1 MSQAVAFVNDP
12 EFLRSAFDF
21 GLTLDDG
28 VRELVDNALDAGA
41 TEIVIVVQTT
51 QNALHLVVEDNGVGI
66 PDTLEEEGAVY
77 QGIPY
82 VMSFGG
88 AKNFWKRSKGEIG
101 KFGIGLSATITCLT
115 REFGRATVW
124 SKNACNAQGRSVTY
138 RFDDVVANDCMLPSE
153 EATPRLNF
161 SESPTGT
168 VVELVLEDSAH
179 MRPGAV
185 QTRFL
190 KFLGRNYRNAIHRG
204 VSITVIS
211 KSAKGQPSAKKVHL
225 RDPLAL
231 MEGSEEVEK
240 LGMAKAYD
248 VPPLVMNDIIDPE
261 TGEPAVITF
270 RLSLMHSITA
280 RRKLG
285 LPLTGSTGAAG
296 SLGGDESLLKKYG
309 IGYDG
314 QGFNLLREGREL
326 AANASLNLYTKHADY
341 NFMHGDINFPAVM
354 DGYFGVQSNKSRT
367 SMNSVV
373 REALKQHLKP
383 YINQIYAD
391 SKEQQKVG
399 ASLVKEAPVEPLAE
413 SLAKLLKPV
422 LPQPR
427 LTPEQ
432 LAKVDSMR
440 KEIVEKLTKAAY
452 THNRAKEREL
462 ERKAAAANDRG
473 EKEQLALEKEMLNER
488 LQHHI
493 NRIEARFAV
502 SSPTRLFYESL
513 HNNDLYKME
522 DRGDEAHITINKDTV
537 FYTNVYSQIEKVPH
551 MRVLLDMMINTLG
564 YAEFLAIKHGDDM
577 KELYWQRA
585 RAEVSFHANTFVKA
599 MPPKPEHN
607 GGEA

>member
-21 GLTLDDG
+21 GLTVDDG

-41 TEIVIVVQTT
+41 TEIIIIVQTT
-51 QNALHLVVEDNGVGI
+51 QDALHLIVEDNGAGI
-66 PDTLEEEGAVY
+66 PDTLEEEGSTY

-88 AKNFWKRSKGEIG
+88 AKNFMKRSKGEIG

-124 SKNACNAQGRSVTY
+124 SQNAGNAQGRCVTY
-138 RFDDVVANDCMLPSE
+138 RFDDVVANDCMLPPE
-153 EATPRLNF
+153 ETKPRPKFTDAT
-161 SESPTGT
+161 TGT

-179 MRPGAV
+179 MRPGAM

-204 VSITVIS
+204 VSITVVS
-211 KSAKGQPSAKKVHL
+211 MSAKGQPSSKKVHL

-285 LPLTGSTGAAG
+285 LPLTGTPGGATRSEDSAF
-296 SLGGDESLLKKYG
+296 KKYG

-341 NFMHGDINFPAVM
+341 NFMHGDINFPAIM

-367 SMNSVV
+367 SMNSTV
-373 REALKQHLKP
+373 REALKNHLKP
-383 YINQIYAD
+383 FINQIYAD

-399 ASLVKEAPVEPLAE
+399 ASLAKEAPDEPMAE

-432 LAKVDSMR
+432 LEKAKAMR
-440 KEIVEKLTKAAY
+440 EEMVQKLTNAAY
-452 THNRAKEREL
+452 THNKAKEREL
-462 ERKAAAANDRG
+462 EQKAAAANDRG

-493 NRIEARFAV
+493 DRIEARFAV

-522 DRGDEAHITINKDTV
+522 DRGDEAYITVNKDTV
-537 FYTNVYSQIEKVPH
+537 FYTDVYSQIENVPQ

-599 MPPKPEHN
+599 MPPKPERN

>member
-21 GLTLDDG
+21 GLTVDDG

-41 TEIVIVVQTT
+41 TEIIIIIQTT
-51 QNALHLVVEDNGVGI
+51 QDALHLIVEDNGVGI
-66 PDTLEEEGAVY
+66 PDTLEEEGSTY

-88 AKNFWKRSKGEIG
+88 AKNFMKRSKGEIG

-124 SKNACNAQGRSVTY
+124 SKNAGNAQGRCVTY
-138 RFDDVVANDCMLPSE
+138 RFDDVVANDCMLPPE
-153 EATPRLNF
+153 ETKPRPKFTDAT
-161 SESPTGT
+161 TGT

-179 MRPGAV
+179 MRPGAM

-204 VSITVIS
+204 VSITVVS
-211 KSAKGQPSAKKVHL
+211 MSAKGQPSSKKVHL

-261 TGEPAVITF
+261 TGEPAVINF
-270 RLSLMHSITA
+270 RLSLMNPITV

-285 LPLTGSTGAAG
+285 LNLTDTDVEAMKKDGETK
-296 SLGGDESLLKKYG
+296 LKRYG
-309 IGYDG
+309 IGHDG
-314 QGFNLLREGREL
+314 QGFNLLREGREI
-326 AANASLNLYTKHADY
+326 AANASLNIYNKHPMF
-341 NFMHGDINFPAVM
+341 NNMHGDIDFPAVM

-367 SMNSVV
+367 SMNVKI
-373 REALKQHLKP
+373 RDALKKHLDP
-383 YINQIYAD
+383 FIWQIRTD
-391 SKEQQKVG
+391 SISQQKQG
-399 ASLVKEAPVEPLAE
+399 AQLAKKIPDEPLAE

-432 LAKVDSMR
+432 IEKAKAMR
-440 KEIVEKLTKAAY
+440 EEMVQKLTNAAY
-452 THNRAKEREL
+452 THNKAKKREL
-462 ERKAAAANDRG
+462 EQKAAATNDRG
-473 EKEQLALEKEMLNER
+473 EKEQLELESEMLNER

-502 SSPTRLFYESL
+502 SSPTRLFYESM

-522 DRGDEAHITINKDTV
+522 DRGDEAHITVNKDTV
-537 FYTNVYSQIEKVPH
+537 FYTDVYSQIENVPH
-551 MRVLLDMMINTLG
+551 MRVLLDMMINSLG

-599 MPPKPEHN
+599 MPPKPERN

>member
-12 EFLRSAFDF
+12 EFLRSSFDF
-21 GLTLDDG
+21 GLTVDDG

-41 TEIVIVVQTT
+41 TEIIIIVQTT
-51 QNALHLVVEDNGVGI
+51 QDALHLIVEDNGAGI
-66 PDTLEEEGAVY
+66 PDTLEEEGSTY

-88 AKNFWKRSKGEIG
+88 AKNFMKRSKGEIG

-124 SKNACNAQGRSVTY
+124 SQNAGNAQGRCVTY

-153 EATPRLNF
+153 ETKPRPKFTDAT
-161 SESPTGT
+161 TGT

-179 MRPGAV
+179 MRPGAM

-204 VSITVIS
+204 VSITVVS
-211 KSAKGQPSAKKVHL
+211 VSAKGQPSSKKVHL

-285 LPLTGSTGAAG
+285 LPLTGTPGGATRSEDSAF
-296 SLGGDESLLKKYG
+296 KKYG

-341 NFMHGDINFPAVM
+341 NFMHGDINFPAIM

-367 SMNSVV
+367 SMNSTV
-373 REALKQHLKP
+373 REALKKHLKP
-383 YINQIYAD
+383 FINQVLRD
-391 SKEQQKVG
+391 SEEQQKVG
-399 ASLVKEAPVEPLAE
+399 ASLAKEAPDEPMAE

-432 LAKVDSMR
+432 LEKAKAMR
-440 KEIVEKLTKAAY
+440 KEMVQKLTNAAY
-452 THNRAKEREL
+452 THNKAKEREL
-462 ERKAAAANDRG
+462 EQKAAASNDCV

-493 NRIEARFAV
+493 DRIEARFAV

-522 DRGDEAHITINKDTV
+522 DRGDEAYITVNKDTV
-537 FYTNVYSQIEKVPH
+537 FYTDVYSQIENIPQ

-599 MPPKPEHN
+599 MPPKPERN

>member
-21 GLTLDDG
+21 GLTVDDG

-41 TEIVIVVQTT
+41 TEIIIIIQTT
-51 QNALHLVVEDNGVGI
+51 QDALHLIVEDNGVGI
-66 PDTLEEEGAVY
+66 PDTLEEEGSTY

-88 AKNFWKRSKGEIG
+88 AKNFMKRSKGEIG

-124 SKNACNAQGRSVTY
+124 SKNAGNAQGRCVTY
-138 RFDDVVANDCMLPSE
+138 RFDDVVANDCMLPPE
-153 EATPRLNF
+153 ETKPRPKFTDAT
-161 SESPTGT
+161 TGT

-179 MRPGAV
+179 MRPGAM

-190 KFLGRNYRNAIHRG
+190 KFLGRNYRNSIHRG
-204 VSITVIS
+204 VSITVVS
-211 KSAKGQPSAKKVHL
+211 MSAKGQPSSKKVHL

-261 TGEPAVITF
+261 TGEPAVINF
-270 RLSLMHSITA
+270 RLSLMNPITV

-285 LPLTGSTGAAG
+285 LNLTDTDVEAMKKDGETK
-296 SLGGDESLLKKYG
+296 LKRYG
-309 IGYDG
+309 IGHDG
-314 QGFNLLREGREL
+314 QGFNLLREGREI
-326 AANASLNLYTKHADY
+326 AANASLNIYNKHPMF
-341 NFMHGDINFPAVM
+341 NNMHGDIDFPAVM

-367 SMNSVV
+367 SMNVKI
-373 REALKQHLKP
+373 RDALKKHLDP
-383 YINQIYAD
+383 FIWQIRTD
-391 SKEQQKVG
+391 SISQQKQG
-399 ASLVKEAPVEPLAE
+399 AQLAKKIPDEPLAE

-432 LAKVDSMR
+432 IEKAKAMR
-440 KEIVEKLTKAAY
+440 EEMVQKLTNAAY
-452 THNRAKEREL
+452 THNKAKKREL
-462 ERKAAAANDRG
+462 EQKAAATNDRG
-473 EKEQLALEKEMLNER
+473 EKEQLELESEMLNER

-502 SSPTRLFYESL
+502 SSPTRLFYESM

-522 DRGDEAHITINKDTV
+522 DRGDEAHITVNKDTV
-537 FYTNVYSQIEKVPH
+537 FYTDVYSQIENVPH
-551 MRVLLDMMINTLG
+551 MRVLLDMMINSLG

-599 MPPKPEHN
+599 MPPKPERN